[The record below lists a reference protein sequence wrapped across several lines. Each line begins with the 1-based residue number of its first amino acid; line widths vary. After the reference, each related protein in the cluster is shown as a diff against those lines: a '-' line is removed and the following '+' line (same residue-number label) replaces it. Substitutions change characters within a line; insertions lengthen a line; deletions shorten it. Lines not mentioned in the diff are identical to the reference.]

1 MANPTTTF
9 TLQDG
14 RLAINVTE
22 NKTLALADCGIV
34 QNVITDGVVV
44 TLPATAASLTF
55 TVRNGGDAPSG
66 AAAGA
71 VADGSCAVN
80 ISPQAADKFSGM
92 GLTPADNKDLI
103 NTKATSKVGDEVTV
117 LADAADGYTVV
128 ACSGTWARE

>member
-9 TLQDG
+9 KLADG

-34 QNVITDGVVV
+34 QNVIADGVVV
-44 TLPATAASLTF
+44 TIPATAASLNF
-55 TVRNGGDAPSG
+55 IVRNGGVKATNGP
-66 AAAGA
+66 AGS
-71 VADGSCAVN
+71 VSDGTAGVSV
-80 ISPQAADKFSGM
+80 SPQAADKISGM

-103 NTKATSKVGDEVTV
+103 NTKATSKVGDEVTL

-128 ACSGTWARE
+128 EAKGTWVRE